1 MINDRE
7 FKDALRGINSSD
19 ENTSS
24 NTTSTFSPKKTTEEV
39 FIKDLIGTA
48 DEDGYIWLNILNC
61 DPNDSLRDRRAIA
74 RLEKYLDENGINA
87 NTCLQP
93 SKHVKK
99 ELFLSETAKNK
110 MEIEFKYDSSLDC
123 YRVRAVAYQD
133 NNFIVLGDKSEDK
146 SWFSNLDYE
155 LPFFAEKPIYGL
167 IKIKESELVNAILYA
182 LADSRIVKADYL
194 WYGITV
200 WDAITSRIFF

>member
-99 ELFLSETAKNK
+99 ELFLNETAKNK
-110 MEIEFKYDSSLDC
+110 MEIE
-123 YRVRAVAYQD
+123 
-133 NNFIVLGDKSEDK
+133 
-146 SWFSNLDYE
+146 
-155 LPFFAEKPIYGL
+155 
-167 IKIKESELVNAILYA
+167 
-182 LADSRIVKADYL
+182 
-194 WYGITV
+194 
-200 WDAITSRIFF
+200 